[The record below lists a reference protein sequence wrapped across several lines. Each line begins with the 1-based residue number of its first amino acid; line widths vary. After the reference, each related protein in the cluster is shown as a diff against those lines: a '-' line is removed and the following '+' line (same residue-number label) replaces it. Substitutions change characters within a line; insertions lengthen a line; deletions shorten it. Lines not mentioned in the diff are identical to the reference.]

1 MNDFYYDNI
10 EYIKLMFVLTFL
22 KAFRKFSDKK
32 AYKTGLTHEF
42 VYANI
47 CATICIVTVTWE
59 LPYKSND
66 LSTKIIWK

>member
-47 CATICIVTVTWE
+47 CATICIVTVT
-59 LPYKSND
+59 
-66 LSTKIIWK
+66 